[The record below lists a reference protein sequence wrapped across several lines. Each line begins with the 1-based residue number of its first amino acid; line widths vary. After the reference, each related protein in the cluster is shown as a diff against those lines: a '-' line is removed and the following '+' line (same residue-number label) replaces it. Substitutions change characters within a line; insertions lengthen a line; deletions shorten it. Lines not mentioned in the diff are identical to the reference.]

1 MNLAFI
7 LMLVV
12 SSHPSF
18 GQVCSPIYNRLPDN
32 TDISVNCGPRDI
44 HLSIKVCPVYFAN
57 FNPSDLA
64 LNGKRNNTGCLGTWD
79 NSTDT
84 PLLNFTLLLD
94 DSSSNVCG
102 NIIQIVSE
110 AGSGAFS
117 QYSNVQTVIISGFV
131 DSSPLTEPG
140 LVSYSTNLHYDFS
153 CRYPMQY
160 LLNNTELLTSFGE
173 VAVNSNNGSFISTL
187 RMEIFTD
194 QNFSTA
200 VASNQTVFGLKQ
212 TIYVQVSSNNTTTS
226 YNVYLDG
233 CFATPSPL
241 VSPGQNDSY
250 NFFTGCSSAQQTS
263 IIARGVDKF
272 ARFSFKSFRFVQ
284 HSGQPA
290 STIYLHC
297 FTRLCLPGQ
306 CPTCSGS
313 RRKRGTN
320 TDSTT
325 DSVVISLGP
334 LLVSDKASQVSSVS
348 SGGTYQWSE
357 SQTSLLM
364 TLIIALV
371 VGLNFTPI
379 SLKCF

>member
-7 LMLVV
+7 LLLVV

-18 GQVCSPIYNRLPDN
+18 GQLCSPIYNRLPDN

-44 HLSIKVCPVYFAN
+44 RLSIKVCPVYFAN
-57 FNPSDLA
+57 FNPTDLA
-64 LNGKRNNTGCLGTWD
+64 LNGIHNNTGCLGTWD

-102 NIIQIVSE
+102 NIIQIVNE

-131 DSSPLTEPG
+131 DSSPSIDTG
-140 LVSYSTNLHYDFS
+140 VVSYSTNLHYDFS

-160 LLNNTELLTSFGE
+160 LLNNTELLTSFGD

-194 QNFSTA
+194 QNFST
-200 VASNQTVFGLKQ
+200 VASNQPVFGLKQ
-212 TIYVQVSSNNTTTS
+212 TIYVQVSSNNTATS
-226 YNVYLDG
+226 YNVYLDR

-241 VSPGQNDSY
+241 VSPAQNEFYD
-250 NFFTGCSSAQQTS
+250 FFTGCSPPNQTS

-297 FTRLCLPGQ
+297 FTSLCLPGQ
-306 CPTCSGS
+306 CDKCSGS

-334 LLVSDKASQVSSVS
+334 LLVSDKASQVP

-357 SQTSLLM
+357 SHTGLLM
-364 TLIIALV
+364 TLIVALV
-371 VGLNFTPI
+371 AGLNFATF